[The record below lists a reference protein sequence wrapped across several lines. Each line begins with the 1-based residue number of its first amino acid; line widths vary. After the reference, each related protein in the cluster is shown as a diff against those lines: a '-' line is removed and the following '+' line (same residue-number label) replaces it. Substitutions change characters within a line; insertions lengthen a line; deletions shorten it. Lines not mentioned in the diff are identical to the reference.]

1 MDKTPPETQLTTT
14 VDKTPSKMQFTTTVD
29 KTPSKMQL
37 TTTVDK
43 TPSKMQLTTTV
54 GRTLAAF
61 HTSVHDQLIGLIP
74 LEAGPINRLH
84 AKDHLNMRI

>member
-1 MDKTPPETQLTTT
+1 
-14 VDKTPSKMQFTTTVD
+14 MQFTTTVD
-29 KTPSKMQL
+29 KTPFKMQL

-61 HTSVHDQLIGLIP
+61 HTSVRDQLIGLIP
-74 LEAGPINRLH
+74 QDLSLKAFG
-84 AKDHLNMRI
+84 